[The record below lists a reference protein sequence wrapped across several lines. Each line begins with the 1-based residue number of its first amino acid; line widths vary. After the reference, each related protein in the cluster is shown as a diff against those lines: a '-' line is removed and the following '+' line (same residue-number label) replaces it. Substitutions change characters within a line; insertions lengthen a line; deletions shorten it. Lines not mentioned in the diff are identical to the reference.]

1 MLLNLI
7 FKKIELRENHFA
19 YALIRRMI
27 HFTADQRPS
36 ASEVLSQLQQ
46 TTAQVTQF
54 TKEDELGRGLLG
66 IVYRR
71 IFQGGPVAI
80 KRMELRRCSK
90 DEKSREEQ
98 AIMRRLD
105 HRNVLRLI
113 NYFDKGDFR

>member
-1 MLLNLI
+1 MLLNLL
-7 FKKIELRENHFA
+7 FLIELRENHFA
-19 YALIRRMI
+19 FALIRQMI
-27 HFTADQRPS
+27 HFSADKRPS

-46 TTAQVTQF
+46 TAAQVTQF
-54 TKEDELGRGLLG
+54 TKEDELGEGGLG
-66 IVYRR
+66 IVYKR

-105 HRNVLRLI
+105 HRNVLKLI